1 MNKRA
6 LAIILTFAISI
17 SAISGCGSQ
26 VEEAKPEALKSTTAE
41 TEKSSEPATEETTE
55 TSDDGMKELE
65 ALGDVNVDKGLFNVT
80 LNIPKDY
87 VGETTQKEL
96 DELAKEKGFKSITLN
111 SDGSATYVMNKAQHE
126 ELLSGIRDSINTSLQ
141 EMVGSE
147 EYPNITKTEANED
160 FTSFTVTTKNQEP
173 DFADSFGI
181 LVLYMYGG
189 MYGVFSGEKPENVH
203 VDFVNADSGEV
214 ISSSNSKDIES
225 IYVLR

>member
-1 MNKRA
+1 MKKRA
-6 LAIILTFAISI
+6 LAIILTFAIGL
-17 SAISGCGSQ
+17 SALSGCGSQ
-26 VEEAKPEALKSTTAE
+26 VEEAKPEAVKSTTAE
-41 TEKSSEPATEETTE
+41 TEKSSEPETEETTE

-80 LNIPKDY
+80 LIIPKDF

-126 ELLSGIRDSINTSLQ
+126 ELLSGIRDSINSSLQ

-147 EYPNITKTEANED
+147 EYPNITKIEANED

-173 DFADSFGI
+173 DFAESFGI
-181 LVLYMYGG
+181 LALYMYGG

-214 ISSSNSKDIES
+214 ISSSNSKDIS
-225 IYVLR
+225 S

>member
-1 MNKRA
+1 MKKRA
-6 LAIILTFAISI
+6 LAIILTFAIVL
-17 SAISGCGSQ
+17 SALSGCGSQ
-26 VEEAKPEALKSTTAE
+26 VEEAKPEALKSTNTEAE
-41 TEKSSEPATEETTE
+41 KGAEPETEETTE

-126 ELLSGIRDSINTSLQ
+126 ELLSGIRESINSSLQ

-147 EYPNITKTEANED
+147 EYPNITKIEANDD

-173 DFADSFGI
+173 DFAESFGI
-181 LVLYMYGG
+181 LALYMYGG
-189 MYGVFSGEKPENVH
+189 MYAVFSGDEVENVH

-214 ISSSNSKDIES
+214 VSSSNSKDIS
-225 IYVLR
+225 S

>member
-1 MNKRA
+1 MKKRA
-6 LAIILTFAISI
+6 LAIILTFAIGI
-17 SAISGCGSQ
+17 SALSACGSQ
-26 VEEAKPEALKSTTAE
+26 VEEAKPQALKSTNAE
-41 TEKSSEPATEETTE
+41 TEKSSEPETEETTE
-55 TSDDGMKELE
+55 TSDNGMKELE

-80 LNIPKDY
+80 LNIPKDF

-126 ELLSGIRDSINTSLQ
+126 ELLSGIRDSINSSLQ

-147 EYPNITKTEANED
+147 EYPNITKIEANED

-173 DFADSFGI
+173 DFAESFGI
-181 LVLYMYGG
+181 LALYMYGG
-189 MYGVFSGEKPENVH
+189 MYAVFSGDEVENVH

-214 ISSSNSKDIES
+214 ISSSNSKDIS
-225 IYVLR
+225 S

>member
-1 MNKRA
+1 
-6 LAIILTFAISI
+6 
-17 SAISGCGSQ
+17 
-26 VEEAKPEALKSTTAE
+26 
-41 TEKSSEPATEETTE
+41 
-55 TSDDGMKELE
+55 MKELE

-96 DELAKEKGFKSITLN
+96 DEVAKEKGFKSITLN
-111 SDGSATYVMNKAQHE
+111 SDGSATYVMTKAQHE
-126 ELLSGIRDSINTSLQ
+126 ELLAGIRESINSSLK

-147 EYPNITKTEANED
+147 EYPNITKIEANED

-173 DFADSFGI
+173 DFSESFGI
-181 LVLYMYGG
+181 LALYMYGG

-214 ISSSNSKDIES
+214 ISSSNSKDIGS
-225 IYVLR
+225 

>member
-1 MNKRA
+1 MKKA
-6 LAIILTFAISI
+6 LAIILTLAICL
-17 SAISGCGSQ
+17 SALSGCGSQ
-26 VEEAKPEALKSTTAE
+26 VEEAKPEAVKSTTAE
-41 TEKSSEPATEETTE
+41 TEKSSEPETEETTE

-126 ELLSGIRDSINTSLQ
+126 ELLSGIRDSINSSLQ

-147 EYPNITKTEANED
+147 EYPNITKIEANED

-173 DFADSFGI
+173 DFSESFGI
-181 LVLYMYGG
+181 LALYMYGG
-189 MYGVFSGEKPENVH
+189 MYAVFSGDEVENVH

-214 ISSSNSKDIES
+214 ISSSNSKDIGS
-225 IYVLR
+225 

>member
-1 MNKRA
+1 MKKRA
-6 LAIILTFAISI
+6 LAIILTLAICL
-17 SAISGCGSQ
+17 SALSGCGSQ
-26 VEEAKPEALKSTTAE
+26 VEEAKPEAVKSTTAE
-41 TEKSSEPATEETTE
+41 TEKSSEPETEETTE

-126 ELLSGIRDSINTSLQ
+126 ELLSGIRDSINSSLQ

-147 EYPNITKTEANED
+147 EYPNITKIEANED

-173 DFADSFGI
+173 DFSESFGI
-181 LVLYMYGG
+181 LALYMYGG
-189 MYGVFSGEKPENVH
+189 MYAVFSGDEVENVH

-214 ISSSNSKDIES
+214 ISSSNSKDIGS
-225 IYVLR
+225 

>member
-1 MNKRA
+1 MKKRA
-6 LAIILTFAISI
+6 LAIILTFAISL
-17 SAISGCGSQ
+17 SALSGCSSQ

-41 TEKSSEPATEETTE
+41 TEKSSEPEAEETTE
-55 TSDDGMKELE
+55 NSDDGMKELE
-65 ALGDVNVDKGLFNVT
+65 AIGDVNVEKGLFNVT
-80 LNIPKDY
+80 LNIPRDY

-126 ELLSGIRDSINTSLQ
+126 ELLSGIRDSINSSLQ

-147 EYPNITKTEANED
+147 EYPNITKIEANED

-173 DFADSFGI
+173 DFSESFGI
-181 LVLYMYGG
+181 LALYMYGG
-189 MYGVFSGEKPENVH
+189 MYAVFSGDEVENVH

-214 ISSSNSKDIES
+214 ISSSNSKDIGS
-225 IYVLR
+225 